1 MLVELSTELESEDE
15 YLTNLEIKSLIQ
27 GLSSANILRLGQIA
41 RKYVYRSLMDADEI
55 LSEAI
60 VVTAS
65 GQRKVPRNVSL
76 IAFLAETM
84 RSIASNEVRKIRKKL
99 TPIDDDP
106 ENDPILNIADKNIHI
121 EYEVA
126 ANQEIEHI
134 YELFKNDEDVTFLL
148 MAKYD
153 GLSPDEICEMGNW
166 DRTKY
171 NSVQKRLR
179 RGLNQRFPNGRET

>member
-1 MLVELSTELESEDE
+1 MLVELSTELEDE
-15 YLTNLEIKSLIQ
+15 YLTDLEIKRLLQ
-27 GLSSANILRLGQIA
+27 GLSSSDILRLGQIA
-41 RKYVYRSLMDADEI
+41 RKYVFRCLMDADE
-55 LSEAI
+55 LLNESI

-76 IAFLAETM
+76 LAFLAETM
-84 RSIASNEVRKIRKKL
+84 RSIASNEVRKIRKKI

-153 GLSPDEICEMGNW
+153 GLSPDEICEMENW

>member
-15 YLTNLEIKSLIQ
+15 YLTDLEIKSLIQ
-27 GLSSANILRLGQIA
+27 GLSPANILRLGQIA

-84 RSIASNEVRKIRKKL
+84 RSIASNEVRKIRKKI

>member
-1 MLVELSTELESEDE
+1 M
-15 YLTNLEIKSLIQ
+15 
-27 GLSSANILRLGQIA
+27 
-41 RKYVYRSLMDADEI
+41 KYEKYA
-55 LSEAI
+55 
-60 VVTAS
+60 
-65 GQRKVPRNVSL
+65 K
-76 IAFLAETM
+76 
-84 RSIASNEVRKIRKKL
+84 KI

-106 ENDPILNIADKNIHI
+106 ENDPILNIADKNIYI

-126 ANQEIEHI
+126 ANQEVEKI
-134 YELFKNDEDVTFLL
+134 YELFKDDEDVTLLL

-179 RGLNQRFPNGRET
+179 RALNQRFPNGRET

>member
-1 MLVELSTELESEDE
+1 MLVELSTEPEDE
-15 YLTNLEIKSLIQ
+15 YLTNLEIINLIK
-27 GLSSANILRLGQIA
+27 GLSPADIFRLGQIA
-41 RKYVYRSLMDADEI
+41 KKYVYRSLMDADEI

-65 GQRKVPRNVSL
+65 GQRKVPRNVPFV
-76 IAFLAETM
+76 AFLAETM
-84 RSIASNEVRKIRKKL
+84 KSITSNEARKIRKKV

-106 ENDPILNIADKNIHI
+106 KNDPILNIADKNIHI

-126 ANQEIEHI
+126 ANQEIENI
-134 YELFKNDEDVTFLL
+134 YELFKKDEDVTLLL

-153 GLSPDEICEMGNW
+153 GLGPDEICEMENW
-166 DRTKY
+166 NRTKY

>member
-1 MLVELSTELESEDE
+1 MLVELSTEPEDE
-15 YLTNLEIKSLIQ
+15 YLTNLEITNLIR
-27 GLSSANILRLGQIA
+27 GLSPADILRLGQIA
-41 RKYVYRSLMDADEI
+41 KKYVYRSLMDADEI

-65 GQRKVPRNVSL
+65 GQRKVPRNVPFV
-76 IAFLAETM
+76 AFLAETM
-84 RSIASNEVRKIRKKL
+84 KSIASNEVRKIRKKV
-99 TPIDDDP
+99 TPINDDP

-121 EYEVA
+121 EYEIV
-126 ANQEIEHI
+126 ANQEIERI
-134 YELFKNDEDVTFLL
+134 YELFKNDEDITFLL

-171 NSVQKRLR
+171 NTVQKRLR

>member
-1 MLVELSTELESEDE
+1 MLVELSTELEPEDKH
-15 YLTNLEIKSLIQ
+15 LTDLEVKILIQ
-27 GLSSANILRLGQIA
+27 GLSSAKILKLGQIA
-41 RKYVYRSLMDADEI
+41 KKYEYRSLMVADEI

-65 GQRKVPRNVSL
+65 GQRKVPRNVPFV
-76 IAFLAETM
+76 AFLAETM
-84 RSIASNEVRKIRKKL
+84 KSITSNEARKIRKKA

-106 ENDPILNIADKNIHI
+106 ENDPILNIADKNIDI

-126 ANQEIEHI
+126 ANQEIENI
-134 YELFKNDEDVTFLL
+134 YELFKKDEDVTLLL

-153 GLSPDEICEMGNW
+153 GLDPDEICEMENW
-166 DRTKY
+166 NRTKY

-179 RGLNQRFPNGRET
+179 RGLNQHLPNGRET

>member
-1 MLVELSTELESEDE
+1 MLVELSTEPEDE
-15 YLTNLEIKSLIQ
+15 YLTNLEVINLIK
-27 GLSSANILRLGQIA
+27 GLSPANILRLGQIA
-41 RKYVYRSLMDADEI
+41 KKYEYRSLMDADEI
-55 LSEAI
+55 LNEAI
-60 VVTAS
+60 VVAAS
-65 GQRKVPRNVSL
+65 EQRKVPRNVPFV
-76 IAFLAETM
+76 AFLAETM
-84 RSIASNEVRKIRKKL
+84 KSITSNEARKIRKKV

-134 YELFKNDEDVTFLL
+134 YELFKSDEHVTLLL
-148 MAKYD
+148 MAKDD